1 MITLTQSAASALQN
15 AITTSTDSATGLRI
29 FVEEGGCAGYKYMM
43 GLVSKAEI
51 DDVVC
56 EDRGVHLF
64 VDPLSAPLLQGT
76 TIDFV
81 VSLDGS
87 GFTFNNPQARSNC
100 SCGKSFG

>member
-1 MITLTQSAASALQN
+1 MIHLTQSAASALQT
-15 AITTSTDSATGLRI
+15 AITTSSDPVEGLRI

-43 GLVSKAEI
+43 GLVQHAETQ
-51 DDVVC
+51 DVVC
-56 EDRGVHLF
+56 EDRGVKLF
-64 VDPLSAPLLQGT
+64 VDPDSAPLLQGT

-87 GFTFNNPQARSNC
+87 GFTFNNPQAKSGC